1 VAKQRA
7 ETPAK
12 RFEQLTREV
21 AGQLKC
27 KLSDPRVEHVATLRL
42 MRENVQARLLLNE
55 RVEPSEVLKLD
66 EALRH
71 YMPSSGGTGEPHTI
85 RIEYAETITG
95 ICPKCKARIEDY
107 RGPQNSDFPRT
118 IEGEQ
123 TLSAT
128 PVAPSPKDA
137 PRTSSR
143 SLSTP
148 LIEKVLIEKD
158 SRPNAPA
165 NQGVGSVVWSGGP
178 SSTYPLEGTR

>member
-1 VAKQRA
+1 VASKRA

-71 YMPSSGGTGEPHTI
+71 YMPSSGTGDVHTI
-85 RIEYAETITG
+85 KFQYVETIRG
-95 ICPKCKARIEDY
+95 KCPLCRGTVEDY
-107 RGPQNSDFPRT
+107 KAPQNSDFPRT
-118 IEGEQ
+118 IEHEQ
-123 TLSAT
+123 TLPAR
-128 PVAPSPKDA
+128 VHAPAQNTA
-137 PRTSSR
+137 PRATAVA
-143 SLSTP
+143 LSP
-148 LIEKVLIEKD
+148 MPFEKD

-165 NQGVGSVVWSGGP
+165 NHGVGSVVWSGGT
-178 SSTYPLEGTR
+178 SSTYPLERCK